1 MNFLVKL
8 LISTLAV
15 IITAY
20 LLPGGVEVQNDSIV
34 IAIIVAAV
42 LAFLN
47 SILKPIFIFL
57 TIPITVFSFGL
68 FLLVINALIIMLAD
82 KLVDGFKVKNF
93 WWALIFSIMLSIVNS
108 ILSRLGKSNDR
119 SEK

>member
-20 LLPGGVEVQNDSIV
+20 LLPGVEVRNDSV
-34 IAIIVAAV
+34 LIAVIVAAV

-47 SILKPIFIFL
+47 SILKPILIFL
-57 TIPITVFSFGL
+57 TIPITVFSLGL
-68 FLLVINALIIMLAD
+68 FLLVINAFIIMLAD
-82 KLVDGFKVKNF
+82 KLVDGFSVRNF
-93 WWALIFSIMLSIVNS
+93 WWALLFSIVLSIVNG
-108 ILSRLGKSNDR
+108 ILSRLGR
-119 SEK
+119 SSRGN

>member
-20 LLPGGVEVQNDSIV
+20 LLPGVTIENDSV
-34 IAIIVAAV
+34 LIAILVAAV

-47 SILKPIFIFL
+47 AIVKPIMVFL
-57 TIPITVFSFGL
+57 TIPFTLVTLGL
-68 FLLVINALIIMLAD
+68 FLLVINASIIMLAD
-82 KLVDGFKVKNF
+82 KLVDGFSVRSF
-93 WWALIFSIMLSIVNS
+93 WSALFFSIVLSIVNS
-108 ILSRLGKSNDR
+108 ILSGVQRRDNSN
-119 SEK
+119 

>member
-15 IITAY
+15 IITAWM
-20 LLPGGVEVQNDSIV
+20 LPGIYIANDSIM
-34 IAIIVAAV
+34 IALIVAAV

-47 SILKPIFIFL
+47 SILKPILIFL
-57 TIPITVFSFGL
+57 TIPITFVTFGL

-82 KLVDGFKVKNF
+82 KIVDGFSVRNF
-93 WWALIFSIMLSIVNS
+93 WWALLFSIVLSIVNS
-108 ILSRLGKSNDR
+108 ILSNLGGTNNQQR
-119 SEK
+119 RN